1 MGRFMK
7 QLVTYILLVLLASCG
22 VTDKANRKAKRAER
36 LLNEAIALGAKV
48 GTDTVFKEIP
58 VFIDSVRVDSI
69 FTAGVGDTVYLEKDR
84 LKIKYIRLK
93 ADTFYIEGRCEA
105 DTVKITVPVEVKREI
120 KTGAGFWDIFRIVL
134 FAVVLTALLVTF
146 YWKVVK

>member
-7 QLVTYILLVLLASCG
+7 QIVTYILLVLLTSCG
-22 VTDKANRKAKRAER
+22 ANYHLKRSKYHELKAISKGGKLR
-36 LLNEAIALGAKV
+36 V
-48 GTDTVFKEIP
+48 DTVFKEIP

-84 LKIKYIRLK
+84 LKIKYVRLK
-93 ADTFYIEGRCEA
+93 ADTFFIDGKCEA

-120 KTGAGFWDIFRIVL
+120 QTGAGFWDIFKIVL
-134 FAVVLTALLVTF
+134 FAVVLTTLLVTF

>member
-1 MGRFMK
+1 MK
-7 QLVTYILLVLLASCG
+7 QLVTYILLVLLTSCG
-22 VTDKANRKAKRAER
+22 PNYHLKRSKYHELKAISK
-36 LLNEAIALGAKV
+36 GAKLEV
-48 GTDTVFKEIP
+48 DTVFKEIP

-84 LKIKYIRLK
+84 LKIKYVRLK
-93 ADTFYIEGRCEA
+93 ADTFFIEGKCEA
-105 DTVKITVPVEVKREI
+105 DTVKINVPVEVKREI
-120 KTGAGFWDIFRIVL
+120 QTGAGFWDIFRIVL